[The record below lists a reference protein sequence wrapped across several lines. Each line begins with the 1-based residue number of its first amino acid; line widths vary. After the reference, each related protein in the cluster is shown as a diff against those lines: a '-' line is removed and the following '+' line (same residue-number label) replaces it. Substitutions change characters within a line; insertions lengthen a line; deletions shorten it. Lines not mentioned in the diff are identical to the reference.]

1 MKTALLQVLAALA
14 LLLVV
19 SSGHSR
25 GETYADWLQTAR
37 LGGLALEP
45 GANQGEIDVL
55 VTAYRDQGVSVI
67 ELDSGLSNYLD
78 AAGFAAQVAHIDLV
92 AQRAHAVGL
101 KVVIYYPSLEVLTP
115 NGANLPNSMGK
126 DHPEWLQIG
135 LNGTPN
141 VFYGTQEHWVPP
153 NAESAWMS
161 ANSPGYKNYFIGR
174 VQQLAGTAVDGIWI
188 DVPLYLDTGVQ
199 WSDVRPEAVAAFEA
213 WSVAKGYNYSGAP
226 VGEDMTNQKFR
237 HWLKWRNDN
246 LADFI
251 SEVQTAAHTTNPDW
265 AFVTEVYPLDYL
277 DTIWTGLEP
286 AVLKRA
292 DNSIVVW
299 ELDGVSDSLG
309 MDYANLEDFSS
320 LIAMS
325 KMARAFDRGRPGW
338 GFSYGN
344 LPIDAGLVMAA
355 NISAQLSPFESKTPI
370 MTNSVG
376 ADFRTKWFDFI
387 RDNEDALL
395 KTDRVADVGVWFS
408 PNTKTFHDF
417 AQGGIYGM
425 YLDMNPPPGAQS
437 WWAVLPE
444 LSLRETDHLAGWRGA
459 AYALNEMHVPYK
471 PVVDP
476 GDVVNELQG
485 LSLLWLPSVVSL
497 SDEAA
502 QQVRDFVS
510 NGGTVFATGLVPGAM
525 DEHGVSRA
533 QSNLADVFGFTS
545 VGAGQTARMQN
556 FGDGVAIFRPDIK
569 GVDLFETG
577 GPAGA
582 QALKERNHGQVE
594 QIVRI
599 HTPARLIADEVSE
612 GVHMSLSEASATE
625 QHVFVLNYSGLQK
638 PAVLRPI
645 RVPFHYRP
653 PEGFRVTGALV
664 QRPGAAYPSGNL
676 AVARSGTS
684 TWEVEPLVDQ
694 FAIVTFQLAP
704 ALPASPPAPPA
715 LQFSTAEREDAV
727 TDALAFVV
735 DHMRHTTAAPPHEY
749 GIHTNLLDNNES
761 TTVYTGGHH
770 VTDEHM
776 GLFLRVAALLQNQGR
791 YDEALEFVEEVL
803 FSKGYHVL
811 AWSMHKDK
819 LKPFLQPDLFE
830 EEDVWF
836 AANAPLDDFRAVR
849 GLFDGA
855 VAFGQSDTEAL
866 AHRVL
871 NGLYWTSVSDRLRGI
886 PVSRPQYPGG
896 IIGYSWDWADHDDN
910 TLTPP
915 AVGTGRGRLGT
926 DLIPVDYQ
934 DLGTLVIG
942 ARENPRLRSVIAS
955 AVDMM
960 LAAEIP
966 AVPGLF
972 YNGLDAQDQWTG
984 DFEFPGERQG
994 NNLKVIQELW
1004 IALHLARVS
1013 NADSYV
1019 LDEARRQAAGAAA
1032 LRSYNFFKNFYNNN
1046 GQRVPEYLTFAGT
1059 DVPDGNTGNNL
1070 IAGVE
1075 NLVNGEARIYS
1086 QLARLALLFD
1096 DDAFAAS
1103 VIEDKIL
1110 TDRITDPNSILYGFI
1125 GASTSSVNDAE
1136 AFNVLESLLT
1146 LCLEAQ
1152 SDGTPPANSAPV
1164 ANPDTLQAGLD
1175 VPSLI
1180 PAVDLLG
1187 NDVDPDDDVL
1197 TVTSVDPVT
1206 SQGGTIV
1213 VQGSR
1218 WLYTPPPGFLG
1229 NDTFGYVMTDGEF
1242 DASSTATIEVSEG
1255 GGIELEL
1262 QMDGD
1267 LGDWPSGHLVVTDP
1281 DDITGAAN
1289 LVDIREIHMT
1299 VRDGKF
1305 YLGYVNEGNVVYNWA
1320 YTIFIDSDG
1329 NTATGY
1335 QEGGIGADYIL
1346 QANNFQQ
1353 YTGDGSSWSWQTTAV
1368 VSPAVQQNV
1377 VEMSMP
1383 LSVFGGGTFAK
1394 FHFIGDNAAYVPNG
1408 AGQDRVPE
1416 PNANGQW
1423 ILYDFEENTGSVGG
1437 TGPAPGGIDGDLG
1450 DWPEGHFVVDDP
1462 DDITGAA
1469 NLLDL
1474 RELHMRVDGGDLH
1487 IGYVNEGP
1495 VTLNWAYIL
1504 YIDTDMNPTTGY
1516 QVGGIGAEYIIEENM
1531 VQSYTGTG
1539 IDWSWQAVGNAT
1551 VAVRDNT
1558 VEISLPL
1565 SLLGNVPAARMLFI
1579 GDNLAYEPNGS
1590 GEDLVPEPN
1599 PQGQW
1604 IHYDFAQNVG
1614 SVGDPIIIV
1623 PGGIDGDLS
1632 DWPVGHFAVT
1642 DPDDITGSANLIDI
1656 REMHFCVHNN
1666 DLHIGYVNEG
1676 PVSFNWAY
1684 ILYIDTDL
1692 NAATGYQVG
1701 AIGADYIIEQS
1712 DFLRYTG
1719 DGSSW
1724 SWETIAPVTSSVL
1737 GNVVELGVPVSLF
1750 GGATTMRMLFIGDNL
1765 AYVPDGSGEDYVPEP
1780 NPNGQWMHFDLTQN
1794 QGTIGDG
1801 TQPPTSIP
1809 IDGDLSDWPAHFTL
1823 ADPDDISGAAN
1834 LIDLQAL
1841 HLHSEAGNLYVG
1853 CVNEGPVTLN
1863 WAYTLYIDSDRN
1875 PTTGFPIGGIGAD
1888 HILEENM
1895 LLSYNG
1901 AGGNWSWLPV
1911 ALVSTAVAG
1920 DTVEYSVPLSHLGN
1934 PSEVSIVFVG
1944 DNLAYPPSGSGEDW
1958 VPDLSLQD
1966 QWISYDFVANQATV
1980 ESSLSNVP
1988 GVDGD
1993 LSDWPVGHL
2002 VISDPN
2008 DLPGGLN
2015 KLDLLSLHV
2024 RAIDGKLW
2032 LGYVNETS
2040 VDYNYAY
2047 GLYLDTDANPATGF
2061 SYSGLGADIYLQDDQ
2076 ILSYTGTGADWSW
2089 TSIGSIDFAVSDDT
2103 AELAVD
2109 LSALGDPTTIR
2120 MAFYGDNGAYGG
2132 TAIDYV
2138 PDAGPNGFVE
2148 FSLNGGSQAV
2158 TPSADTDLM
2167 DNTWELEHGLNPQ
2180 LNDSLFDIDDDGVI
2194 NVMEWML
2201 GLDPR
2206 APDLD
2211 PLAISLTDVGGIIQP
2226 VVHYRYR
2233 DGIEYFVTIVLEKT
2247 SHPEL
2252 GDWTPMPTA
2261 PPGPEVDSIVDVH
2274 SFDDETFRSD
2284 TGEGPL
2290 AMYYRLRISG
2300 TEGGVPFS
2308 HTTSMVGYRRTF
2320 CPTGSDTPVGAS
2332 FRPHLLHRADSPR
2345 SAVPVSSGVWR
2356 IPLLSP
2362 ASGILA
2368 GQVVRFET
2376 GALLGQSF
2384 TIQAIGATG
2393 IDVIGNL
2400 SSARGGDR
2408 YHVVPSVTIGTIFE
2422 TPGTLFSSSAGIL
2435 GTNRGSEVLRFA
2447 RHGTDRNRSASEV
2460 LFRTPGGW
2468 RDTATLASDRSNQ
2481 AIAHEEAFIIRNAG
2495 PNASNGWFVSAG
2507 STFGSPVVLK
2517 LGGVNSETI
2526 LAMPGASPSA
2536 LRDSNLINGGAFEGS
2551 LNTDPSS
2558 RRDELLVYDTAE
2570 VGLNKQPQAVLFY
2583 DLSSGQWRSTAE
2595 PETDAGDHL
2604 LIPGAFLRI
2613 RCASGSGSLWT
2624 AP

>member
-14 LLLVV
+14 LLLVM
-19 SSGHSR
+19 SSGISR
-25 GETYADWLQTAR
+25 GETYADWIQTAR
-37 LGGLALEP
+37 LGGLSLEP
-45 GANQGEIDVL
+45 GANQAEIDVL
-55 VTAYRDQGVSVI
+55 VAAYRDQGVSVI

-78 AAGFAAQVAHIDLV
+78 AAGFATQVAHIDLV
-92 AQRAHAVGL
+92 SQRAHAVGL

-161 ANSPGYKNYFIGR
+161 ANSPGYRNYFIGR
-174 VQQLAGTAVDGIWI
+174 VQQLAASAVDGIWI

-213 WSVAKGYNYSGAP
+213 WSATKGYNHSGAP
-226 VGEDMTNQKFR
+226 AAENMADQKFR
-237 HWLKWRNDN
+237 HWLQWRNAN

-251 SEVQTAAHTTNPDW
+251 SDVQAAAHATNPDW

-277 DTIWTGLEP
+277 DTVWTGLEP

-309 MDYANLEDFSS
+309 MEYANLEDFSN

-325 KMARAFDRGRPGW
+325 KMARAIDRDRPGW

-355 NISAQLSPFESKTPI
+355 TISAQLSPFESKTPI

-417 AQGGIYGM
+417 AQGGVYGM
-425 YLDMNPPPGAQS
+425 YLDLAPPPGAES

-444 LSLRETDHLAGWRGA
+444 LSLRGTDHLAGWRGA

-471 PVVDP
+471 AVVDP
-476 GDVVNELQG
+476 GEITSELQG

-502 QQVRDFVS
+502 QEIRDFVNS
-510 NGGTVFATGLVPGAM
+510 GGTVFATGLVPGAM
-525 DEHGVSRA
+525 DEHGVARA

-545 VGAGQTARMQN
+545 VGAGQGARMQN
-556 FGDGVAIFRPDIK
+556 FGEGVAIFRPDIK

-577 GPAGA
+577 GAAAAP
-582 QALKERNHGQVE
+582 ALKEKNHGQVE

-599 HTPARLIADEVSE
+599 HTPARLIADEVGA
-612 GVHMSLSEASATE
+612 GVHLSLSEASATE

-638 PAVLRPI
+638 PAILRPT
-645 RVPFHYRP
+645 RVPFHYRA
-653 PEGFRVTGALV
+653 PEGFRVTGAQI
-664 QRPGAAYPSGNL
+664 QRPGTAYPSGTL
-676 AVARSGTS
+676 AVARSGSS

-694 FAIVTFQLAP
+694 FAVVTFQLAP
-704 ALPASPPAPPA
+704 VLPESQPAPPA
-715 LQFSTAEREDAV
+715 LQFATAEREDAV
-727 TDALAFVV
+727 NDALAFVV
-735 DHMRHTTAAPPHEY
+735 DHMRHSVAAPPYQY
-749 GIHTNLLDNNES
+749 GVHTNLLDNNEN
-761 TTVYTGGHH
+761 TAVYTGGHH

-791 YDEALEFVEEVL
+791 YDEALEFVQEVL
-803 FSKGYHVL
+803 FSRGYHVL

-830 EEDVWF
+830 NEDVWF

-855 VAFGQSDTEAL
+855 AAFGQSDTEDF
-866 AHRVL
+866 AHQVL
-871 NGLYWTSVSDRLRGI
+871 NGLYWTSVTDRLRGI

-972 YNGLDAQDQWTG
+972 YNGLDAQNQWTG

-1013 NADSYV
+1013 EADAYV
-1019 LDEARRQAAGAAA
+1019 LDDARRQAAGAAA
-1032 LRSYNFFKNFYNNN
+1032 LRSFNFFKNFYNAN

-1059 DVPDGNTGNNL
+1059 DVPDGSTGNNL

-1110 TDRITDPNSILYGFI
+1110 TDRVTDPNSVLFGFI
-1125 GASTSSVNDAE
+1125 GASTASVDDAE

-1152 SDGTPPANSAPV
+1152 TDLVPPANTAPV
-1164 ANPDTLQAGLD
+1164 ANPDVLQAGKD

-1180 PAVDLLG
+1180 PPVDLLG
-1187 NDVDPDDDVL
+1187 NDVDPEDDVL
-1197 TVTSVDPVT
+1197 TVTALDPVT
-1206 SQGGTIV
+1206 AQGGTIV
-1213 VQGSR
+1213 VQGTR

-1229 NDTFGYVMTDGEF
+1229 NDSVGYTMTDGEF
-1242 DASSTATIEVSEG
+1242 VASANATIEVSEG

-1267 LGDWPSGHLVVTDP
+1267 LSDWPSGHFVLTDP

-1289 LVDIREIHMT
+1289 LLDLRELHMT

-1305 YLGYVNEGNVVYNWA
+1305 YLGYVNEGPVVYNWG
-1320 YTIFIDSDG
+1320 YTLFIDADG

-1346 QANNFQQ
+1346 QENNFQQ
-1353 YTGDGSSWSWQTTAV
+1353 YTGDGTSWQWQTTAV
-1368 VSPAVQQNV
+1368 VVPSVKQNV
-1377 VEMSMP
+1377 VELSMP
-1383 LSVFGGGTFAK
+1383 LSVFGGSTFSK

-1408 AGQDRVPE
+1408 AGQDLVPE

-1423 ILYDFEENTGSVGG
+1423 VFYDFDANSGSVGG
-1437 TGPAPGGIDGDLG
+1437 TGPAPGGIDGDLA
-1450 DWPEGHFVVDDP
+1450 DWPAGHFVVNDP

-1469 NLLDL
+1469 NLLDI
-1474 RELHMRVDGGDLH
+1474 REIHLRVDAGDLL

-1495 VTLNWAYIL
+1495 VTLSWAYIL
-1504 YIDTDMNPTTGY
+1504 YIDADKNPTTGF
-1516 QVGGIGAEYIIEENM
+1516 QVGDIGAEFIIEENM

-1539 IDWSWQAVGNAT
+1539 VDWSWQAVGNGT
-1551 VAVRDNT
+1551 LAVRDNT
-1558 VEISLPL
+1558 VELSVPL
-1565 SLLGNVPAARMLFI
+1565 SFLGNVPAARMLFL

-1604 IHYDFAQNVG
+1604 IHYDFAQNTG
-1614 SVGDPIIIV
+1614 SIGDPVVVV

-1632 DWPVGHFAVT
+1632 DWPVGHFSAS
-1642 DPDDITGSANLIDI
+1642 DPDDITGASNLIDI
-1656 REMHFCVHNN
+1656 REIHLRVHN
-1666 DLHIGYVNEG
+1666 DELHVGYVNEG
-1676 PVSFNWAY
+1676 PVTFNWAY
-1684 ILYIDTDL
+1684 ILYIDADKDVS
-1692 NAATGYQVG
+1692 TGYQVG

-1719 DGSSW
+1719 DGSTW
-1724 SWETIAPVTSSVL
+1724 AWEAVAPLNSAVI
-1737 GNVVELGVPVSLF
+1737 GNTAELAVPVSLF
-1750 GGATTMRMLFIGDNL
+1750 GGATDMRMVFIGDNL
-1765 AYVPDGSGEDYVPEP
+1765 AFVPGGSGEDYVPEP
-1780 NPNGQWMHFDLTQN
+1780 NPNGQWIHFDLTLN
-1794 QGTIGDG
+1794 QGSIGDG
-1801 TQPPTSIP
+1801 NQPPTP
-1809 IDGDLSDWPAHFTL
+1809 MPVDGNLADWPAHFTL
-1823 ADPDDISGAAN
+1823 LDEDDISGAAN
-1834 LIDLQAL
+1834 LLDLREL
-1841 HLHSEAGNLYVG
+1841 HLHSEAGSLFVG

-1875 PTTGFPIGGIGAD
+1875 STTGFPLGGIGAD
-1888 HILEENM
+1888 HIVEENM
-1895 LLSYNG
+1895 LLSYDG
-1901 AGGNWSWLPV
+1901 VGGSWAWQPV
-1911 ALVSTAVAG
+1911 SLVTTAVSG
-1920 DTVEYSVPLSHLGN
+1920 NNVEYAVPLAQLGN
-1934 PSEVSIVFVG
+1934 PSNVSIVFVG

-1958 VPDLSLQD
+1958 VPDLAQPD
-1966 QWISYDFVANQATV
+1966 QWIHYDFVANQGVV
-1980 ESSLSNVP
+1980 ESSISTVP

-1993 LSDWPVGHL
+1993 LSEWPVGHL
-2002 VISDPN
+2002 VIPDPDDIPAGVN
-2008 DLPGGLN
+2008 E
-2015 KLDLLSLHV
+2015 LDLRALHV
-2024 RAIDGKLW
+2024 RAFDGKLW
-2032 LGYVNETS
+2032 LGYVNET
-2040 VDYNYAY
+2040 VVNYNYAY

-2061 SYSGLGADIYLQDDQ
+2061 SYAGLGADIYLQDNQ
-2076 ILSYTGTGADWSW
+2076 VLTYTGTGADWSW
-2089 TSIGSIDFAVSDDT
+2089 SSIGPLDSAVANDT
-2103 AELAVD
+2103 VELAVD
-2109 LSALGDPTTIR
+2109 LSQLGNPTTIR

-2132 TAIDYV
+2132 TAIDHV
-2138 PDAGPNGFVE
+2138 PDSGPNGFVE

-2158 TPSADTDLM
+2158 APAADTDLV
-2167 DNTWELEHGLNPQ
+2167 DDSWELQNGLSPF
-2180 LNDSLFDIDDDGVI
+2180 LNDSMLDADGDGVSNLI
-2194 NVMEWML
+2194 EWL
-2201 GLDPR
+2201 LAADPR
-2206 APDLD
+2206 KPDVD
-2211 PLAISLTDVGGIIQP
+2211 PLTIQLVDNAG
-2226 VVHYRYR
+2226 VVQVMVDYRYR
-2233 DGIEYFVTIVLEKT
+2233 EGSDQVATIVLEKT
-2247 SHPEL
+2247 STPEH
-2252 GDWTPMPTA
+2252 DNWEAMPA
-2261 PPGPEVDSIVDVH
+2261 SSPDPAVNGVVNVQAADSQ
-2274 SFDDETFRSD
+2274 TFRSD

-2290 AMYYRLRISG
+2290 AMYYRIRVSG
-2300 TEGGVPFS
+2300 SENGVPFNY
-2308 HTTSMVGYRRTF
+2308 TSPSVGYRRTA
-2320 CPTGSDTPVGAS
+2320 CAAGSDTQVGPA
-2332 FRPHLLHRADSPR
+2332 FRPRMVYRDDTAR

-2356 IPLLSP
+2356 IPLLAP
-2362 ASGILA
+2362 AAGVQA
-2368 GQVVRFET
+2368 GQLVRFES
-2376 GALLGQSF
+2376 GALIGQKF
-2384 TIQAIGATG
+2384 TVQAVGPNG
-2393 IDVIGNL
+2393 IDVVGNL
-2400 SSARGGDR
+2400 TAVQSGDR
-2408 YHVVPSVTIGTIFE
+2408 YHVFPAWTVNLLFG
-2422 TPGTLFSSSAGIL
+2422 TPGTVFAESQGIL
-2435 GTNRGSEVLRFA
+2435 GTERGSEVLRFA
-2447 RHGTDRNRSASEV
+2447 SLGSSRNRSAREV
-2460 LFRTPGGW
+2460 LFRTSGGW
-2468 RDTATLASDRSNQ
+2468 RDSATLSNDRTDQ
-2481 AIAHEEAFIIRNAG
+2481 VIAQEEALLVRNAG
-2495 PNASNGWFVSAG
+2495 PHPTAGWFVSVGAVID
-2507 STFGSPVVLK
+2507 TPVVLQV
-2517 LGGVNSETI
+2517 GGANSETI
-2526 LAMPGASPSA
+2526 LAMPGDVPTV
-2536 LRDSNLINGGAFEGS
+2536 LRESTLVSSGAFEGS
-2551 LNTDPSS
+2551 LGTNSNA
-2558 RRDELLVYDTAE
+2558 RRDELLIYDVAA
-2570 VGLNKQPQAVLFY
+2570 VALNKQPQAVLFY
-2583 DLSSGQWRSTAE
+2583 DLSSGQWRSTAK
-2595 PETDAGDHL
+2595 PGVDAGDH
-2604 LIPGAFLRI
+2604 IIAPGAFLRI
-2613 RCASGSGSLWT
+2613 RSAGGSGSLWT
-2624 AP
+2624 TP